1 MPAEPDTKPVL
12 KMPPVKSGS
21 GDVDRGLAGE
31 NLAQA
36 VDADAG
42 FRRFDAA
49 AVDDAAGH
57 RGREDADA
65 EFPRDG
71 AGIDDPARKHAYL
84 RNINASSAR
93 RDHAGVGDA
102 SRKSTKPANQTQSI
116 VRCRDRAAVDDGAAA
131 AEAAEHHDTGQSD
144 TIGGNDLAAV
154 ADVAKES
161 LGVHEYA
168 ATAGD
173 RAGVRYPPGDASRP
187 EEGAIIKINA
197 PADFARAAIDDAA
210 KKGLDRFQKDVALH
224 STGVRNPAGAIAI
237 PEDANIGYPNAPYR
251 RRNFTAIGYPARES
265 ADGDNCDGALARG
278 DCAAVDNTA
287 AGAAVPENGDAEDL
301 NAVPCRDRDLAPVGD
316 PAGKRR
322 HTFNFD
328 PAGMRRDYVRVHDA
342 TSEDRAKVEIN
353 AAFRGGNRPRVGDTA
368 AGHAS
373 TKNREKVVVDAG
385 LGHQLAAVDNATGK
399 GGHELEKNRLIRCRD
414 RAGVGD
420 ATAGAAVSEDANMG

>member
-1 MPAEPDTKPVL
+1 MLPLPANSIAVPPVPMIVPPSKMLTGCAVLISMPAEPETKPEL
-12 KMPPVKSGS
+12 EMPPVKVGS

-31 NLAQA
+31 NLARA
-36 VDADAG
+36 VDQDAG
-42 FRRFDAA
+42 FVALMLA
-49 AVDDAAGH
+49 AVDDGAGH

-102 SRKSTKPANQTQSI
+102 SRKSTKTGNQTKSI

-131 AEAAEHHDTGQSD
+131 AGAAESRDTGQSD
-144 TIGGNDLAAV
+144 TIGANDLAAV

-173 RAGVRYPPGDASRP
+173 RAGVRYPPGDASRQ
-187 EEGAIIKINA
+187 EGAIIKINA
-197 PADFARAAIDDAA
+197 PADFAGAAIDDAA
-210 KKGLDRFQKDVALH
+210 KKGLDRFQQQTSPCIVP
-224 STGVRNPAGAIAI
+224 VFVIPPASLLFPKYAK
-237 PEDANIGYPNAPYR
+237 IGYPNAPYR
-251 RRNFTAIGYPARES
+251 RRNFTAIAYPARES

-287 AGAAVPENGDAEDL
+287 AGAAVAENGDAEDL
-301 NAVPCRDRDLAPVGD
+301 NAVPCRDRADLAAVAD
-316 PAGKRR
+316 PTGKRR

-328 PAGMRRDYVRVHDA
+328 PAGMRRDYVSVHDA

-353 AAFRGGNRPRVGDTA
+353 AQRSEAVIVPVLVIPLPDTPA
-368 AGHAS
+368 PKTVKRS
-373 TKNREKVVVDAG
+373 
-385 LGHQLAAVDNATGK
+385 
-399 GGHELEKNRLIRCRD
+399 
-414 RAGVGD
+414 
-420 ATAGAAVSEDANMG
+420 